1 MKFLLG
7 LGVGIA
13 LGLLYA
19 PARGEETREQL
30 LAAARDLSD
39 LPRRTANEVAA
50 KAREKAGEL
59 GAKVGRQAAEAAVDS
74 ATKALGAN
82 PENKTA

>member
-7 LGVGIA
+7 LGIGVA

-30 LAAARDLSD
+30 LTKARELSD
-39 LPRRTANEVAA
+39 LPQRTVNEAAANA
-50 KAREKAGEL
+50 KEKAGEL
-59 GAKVGRQAAEAAVDS
+59 GARIGKQAAEAAVES

-82 PENKTA
+82 VENKTA

>member
-1 MKFLLG
+1 
-7 LGVGIA
+7 
-13 LGLLYA
+13 
-19 PARGEETREQL
+19 
-30 LAAARDLSD
+30 